1 MNIEKE
7 VRFLINEEQYQN
19 ILQNT
24 TPLEPESDTLDITFG
39 YDGFNSLKKYGFVC
53 RVRKKKKGIVLE
65 IKKKTTDGW
74 FEQEAKVETL
84 SDGINFFSFLNMSP
98 YMYLCKKREIRKY
111 KNLKIFIDK
120 VELLGNF
127 VEIEYQDSKSS
138 NEEVDEF
145 KVKVGIDSSE
155 EDLYGNI
162 IMEKLEIDSEFKEN
176 FEKGLKILID
186 KEKEGI

>member
-24 TPLEPESDTLDITFG
+24 TPLEPECDTLDVTFG
-39 YDGFNSLKKYGFVC
+39 YDGFNSLKKFGFVC

-65 IKKKTTDGW
+65 IKKKMIDGW
-74 FEQEAKVETL
+74 LEQEAKVDTL
-84 SDGINFFSFLNMSP
+84 SDGINFFSFLNMTP
-98 YMYLCKKREIRKY
+98 YMYLYKKREIRKY
-111 KNLKIFIDK
+111 KDLKIFIDK

-127 VEIEYQDSKSS
+127 VEIEYQDCLSS
-138 NEEVDEF
+138 NEEVAEF
-145 KVKVGIDSSE
+145 KAKVGIDSPE

-162 IMEKLEIDSEFKEN
+162 IMEKLENDMKFKES
-176 FEKGLKILID
+176 FENNLKILID
-186 KEKEGI
+186 KERR